1 MEMVSLLIYMAQKT
15 FNLLYDNLFLLL
27 LILLEHRNLDRVD
40 DGKGLEES
48 VCYQF
53 GKWQPSLKGPGAH
66 YRSWDIHKNH

>member
-53 GKWQPSLKGPGAH
+53 GK
-66 YRSWDIHKNH
+66 